1 MLNEISQC
9 VLDTSVNNG
18 GKCQSIEVWR
28 IRFSYLAT
36 FASKPHTEPVQAQS
50 IACGK
55 KRFLLGP

>member
-1 MLNEISQC
+1 MITEISQC

-28 IRFSYLAT
+28 IRFSY